1 MRKES
6 IGSMRV
12 ALERQAVAILILSL
26 LLGAAGVW
34 RRSTVA
40 ADKERGRARTEALSH
55 ATTIELRLTHALSA
69 AETLRVPLDD
79 EVRLA
84 HDARAFGKL
93 VLTAADGNVVEGVVP
108 VRAFPIAAPA
118 EGIALVGP
126 DGHEAGW
133 IERLDALPAALRQL
147 VEEELGRREFMPEIR
162 RIRSV
167 SSFATPSTWQ
177 VDTDRGE
184 TSLVLWGE
192 EFIRR
197 LGKAGLL
204 IEDSHGIHFLVRDL
218 SALDSHSRKL
228 LDRFL

>member
-1 MRKES
+1 MQTAFELTRN
-6 IGSMRV
+6 
-12 ALERQAVAILILSL
+12 
-26 LLGAAGVW
+26 
-34 RRSTVA
+34 TF
-40 ADKERGRARTEALSH
+40 GR
-55 ATTIELRLTHALSA
+55 
-69 AETLRVPLDD
+69 
-79 EVRLA
+79 
-84 HDARAFGKL
+84 L
-93 VLTAADGNVVEGVVP
+93 VLTTTEGNVTEGVVP

-147 VEEELGRREFMPEIR
+147 VEEELGRRDFRPEIR
-162 RIRSV
+162 RILNV

-197 LGKAGLL
+197 LGKSGLL
-204 IEDSHGIHFLVRDL
+204 IEDSHGIHFLVRDIN
-218 SALDSHSRKL
+218 ALDSPSRKL

>member
-1 MRKES
+1 MQTDFQ
-6 IGSMRV
+6 
-12 ALERQAVAILILSL
+12 L
-26 LLGAAGVW
+26 
-34 RRSTVA
+34 
-40 ADKERGRARTEALSH
+40 ARN
-55 ATTIELRLTHALSA
+55 
-69 AETLRVPLDD
+69 
-79 EVRLA
+79 
-84 HDARAFGKL
+84 AFGRL
-93 VLTAADGNVVEGVVP
+93 VLTSAEGDVVEGVVP

-133 IERLDALPAALRQL
+133 IERLDALPAVLRQL

-162 RIRSV
+162 QIRAV

-197 LGKAGLL
+197 LGKTGLL
-204 IEDSHGIHFLVRDL
+204 IEDSHGIHFLVRDT
-218 SALDSHSRKL
+218 SGLDTASRKL

>member
-1 MRKES
+1 MET
-6 IGSMRV
+6 
-12 ALERQAVAILILSL
+12 AF
-26 LLGAAGVW
+26 
-34 RRSTVA
+34 
-40 ADKERGRARTEALSH
+40 
-55 ATTIELRLTHALSA
+55 ELTRN
-69 AETLRVPLDD
+69 
-79 EVRLA
+79 
-84 HDARAFGKL
+84 AFGRL
-93 VLTAADGNVVEGVVP
+93 VLTTAAGDVTEGVVP

-162 RIRSV
+162 RIRNV

-197 LGKAGLL
+197 LGKSGLL
-204 IEDSHGIHFLVRDL
+204 IEDSHGIHFLVRDIND
-218 SALDSHSRKL
+218 LDTASRKL

>member
-1 MRKES
+1 METDF
-6 IGSMRV
+6 
-12 ALERQAVAILILSL
+12 Q
-26 LLGAAGVW
+26 
-34 RRSTVA
+34 
-40 ADKERGRARTEALSH
+40 
-55 ATTIELRLTHALSA
+55 LT
-69 AETLRVPLDD
+69 RN
-79 EVRLA
+79 
-84 HDARAFGKL
+84 AFGKL
-93 VLTAADGNVVEGVVP
+93 VLTAAGGDVVEGVVP
-108 VRAFPIAAPA
+108 VRAFPIAAPG
-118 EGIALVGP
+118 EGIALIGP

-133 IERLDALPAALRQL
+133 IEVLADLPDALRQL

-218 SALDSHSRKL
+218 NGLDTASRKL

>member
-1 MRKES
+1 METDFQ
-6 IGSMRV
+6 
-12 ALERQAVAILILSL
+12 L
-26 LLGAAGVW
+26 
-34 RRSTVA
+34 
-40 ADKERGRARTEALSH
+40 ARN
-55 ATTIELRLTHALSA
+55 
-69 AETLRVPLDD
+69 
-79 EVRLA
+79 
-84 HDARAFGKL
+84 AFGKL
-93 VLTAADGNVVEGVVP
+93 VLTAAGGDVVEGVVP
-108 VRAFPIAAPA
+108 VRAFPIAAPG
-118 EGIALVGP
+118 EGIALIGP

-133 IERLDALPAALRQL
+133 IERLDAAPAVLRQL

-197 LGKAGLL
+197 LGKVGLL
-204 IEDSHGIHFLVRDL
+204 IEDSHGIHFLVRDING
-218 SALDSHSRKL
+218 LDTASRKL

>member
-1 MRKES
+1 MET
-6 IGSMRV
+6 
-12 ALERQAVAILILSL
+12 AF
-26 LLGAAGVW
+26 
-34 RRSTVA
+34 
-40 ADKERGRARTEALSH
+40 
-55 ATTIELRLTHALSA
+55 ELTRN
-69 AETLRVPLDD
+69 
-79 EVRLA
+79 
-84 HDARAFGKL
+84 AFGRL
-93 VLTAADGNVVEGVVP
+93 VLTTEGGDVHEGVVP
-108 VRAFPIAAPA
+108 VRAFPIAAPG

-184 TSLVLWGE
+184 TNLVLWGE

-204 IEDSHGIHFLVRDL
+204 IEDSHGIHFLVRDING
-218 SALDSHSRKL
+218 LDTASRKL

>member
-1 MRKES
+1 MHY
-6 IGSMRV
+6 
-12 ALERQAVAILILSL
+12 Q
-26 LLGAAGVW
+26 
-34 RRSTVA
+34 
-40 ADKERGRARTEALSH
+40 
-55 ATTIELRLTHALSA
+55 LT
-69 AETLRVPLDD
+69 RN
-79 EVRLA
+79 
-84 HDARAFGKL
+84 AFGKL
-93 VLTAADGNVVEGVVP
+93 VLTAADGSVREGVVP
-108 VRAFPIAAPA
+108 VRAFPIAAPG
-118 EGIALVGP
+118 EGIALIGT

-133 IERLDALPAALRQL
+133 IEHLDTAPAALRQL

-162 RIRSV
+162 RIRRV

-197 LGKAGLL
+197 LGKSGLL

-218 SALDSHSRKL
+218 NGLDSASRKL

>member
-1 MRKES
+1 MMETTFELARNAF
-6 IGSMRV
+6 GR
-12 ALERQAVAILILSL
+12 L
-26 LLGAAGVW
+26 LL
-34 RRSTVA
+34 
-40 ADKERGRARTEALSH
+40 
-55 ATTIELRLTHALSA
+55 TT
-69 AETLRVPLDD
+69 
-79 EVRLA
+79 
-84 HDARAFGKL
+84 
-93 VLTAADGNVVEGVVP
+93 ADGDIVEGVVP

-167 SSFATPSTWQ
+167 SSFATPSTWH

-197 LGKAGLL
+197 LGKSGLL

-218 SALDSHSRKL
+218 NALDSPSRKL

>member
-1 MRKES
+1 MMET
-6 IGSMRV
+6 GF
-12 ALERQAVAILILSL
+12 Q
-26 LLGAAGVW
+26 
-34 RRSTVA
+34 
-40 ADKERGRARTEALSH
+40 
-55 ATTIELRLTHALSA
+55 LT
-69 AETLRVPLDD
+69 RN
-79 EVRLA
+79 
-84 HDARAFGKL
+84 AFGRL
-93 VLTAADGNVVEGVVP
+93 VLTTAAGDVCEGVVP
-108 VRAFPIAAPA
+108 VRAFPIAAPD
-118 EGIALVGP
+118 EGISLVGP

-133 IERLDALPAALRQL
+133 IERLDRLPAPQRQL

-197 LGKAGLL
+197 LGKSGLL
-204 IEDSHGIHFLVRDL
+204 IEDSHGIHFLVRDIG
-218 SALDSHSRKL
+218 ALDAASRKL

>member
-1 MRKES
+1 METNF
-6 IGSMRV
+6 
-12 ALERQAVAILILSL
+12 ELSRNAFGRL
-26 LLGAAGVW
+26 VFASAAG
-34 RRSTVA
+34 
-40 ADKERGRARTEALSH
+40 D
-55 ATTIELRLTHALSA
+55 I
-69 AETLRVPLDD
+69 
-79 EVRLA
+79 
-84 HDARAFGKL
+84 
-93 VLTAADGNVVEGVVP
+93 VEGVVP
-108 VRAFPIAAPA
+108 VRAFPIAAPG

-133 IERLDALPAALRQL
+133 IEHLDTAPAALRQL

-162 RIRSV
+162 RIREV

-218 SALDSHSRKL
+218 NALDTASRKL